1 MCART
6 TSAANARVSADQTW
20 VLCTKRLGCLLPS
33 LVLQGNARAAVTIV
47 IRLVAI
53 LPRWCSLEP
62 LLLLEGVGLKVEE
75 LEIVCALIPLILVV
89 VLAWAGCECVLE
101 VWLEARIS
109 AELQVLPQGD
119 GVRCA
124 TGAVGICG

>member
-1 MCART
+1 MCARA
-6 TSAANARVSADQTW
+6 TSAANASVSANHTW
-20 VLCTKRLGCLLPS
+20 ALCAQRLSCLMQS
-33 LVLQGNARAAVTIV
+33 LVLQDATRAAVAIV

-53 LPRWCSLEP
+53 LPRRCSLEP

-75 LEIVCALIPLILVV
+75 LQIVCALIPLILVV
-89 VLAWAGCECVLE
+89 VLAWARCECVLE

-109 AELQVLPQGD
+109 AELQILPQGD

-124 TGAVGICG
+124 TWAVGIGS